1 MACRSCQLPGGRM
14 SHANTNTEAAPGRGS
29 GWCKHTPKLYA
40 THDPLTEVT
49 SRLKGVIKRH
59 NGGLLAFCPSH
70 DDRKGRSL
78 AVSLGRQGQ
87 VLLHCFAGCPIH
99 EITAAVDLNPAD
111 LFPHTESKYDSQTQS
126 YFNEWQ
132 ILESLRFDAMV
143 VLIAARRVLAGG
155 QSTEADIDFLS
166 KAVIRIHEAATYAM
180 RSNR

>member
-1 MACRSCQLPGGRM
+1 MRPTNENARREPGGRNYR
-14 SHANTNTEAAPGRGS
+14 NTCGNNYNT
-29 GWCKHTPKLYA
+29 
-40 THDPLTEVT
+40 DPLLEVT
-49 SRLKGVIKRH
+49 SRLNGVIKRH
-59 NGGLLAFCPSH
+59 NGGMLAFCPSH

-87 VLLHCFAGCPIH
+87 VLLHCFAGCSIH
-99 EITAAVDLNPAD
+99 EITSAIDLNQAD
-111 LFPHTESKYDSQTQS
+111 LFPHTESKYDPQTQS

-166 KAVIRIHEAATYAM
+166 KAVIRIHEAATYSM
-180 RSNR
+180 RGNR